1 MHISLL
7 IQTLIFQFEDNV
19 LIDLFLTNLQ
29 LFSSLDVNRWTGGLE
44 YLCIIE
50 MFYQLF
56 VLSF

>member
-44 YLCIIE
+44 YLFIIV